1 MRRPLDLL
9 HVISPG
15 LRDLVELANTDDFDR
30 VTEQVRNLRGC
41 THPVNLH
48 GWTVTT
54 DLATKQVVRS
64 YRSEDEPSGRLLTTC
79 GNRRASRCPACSRVY
94 AADTYHLIKAGL
106 SGGKNVAET
115 VRDHPRAFVT
125 LTAPSFGPVHNR
137 KTNDAGR
144 PLRCRCG
151 THHTEDDP
159 ALGTPLDP
167 TTYDYTGAVLWNAH
181 AGQLWAR
188 FTIYLRRALARQLGK
203 TQKALNAALRV
214 SFAKVA
220 EYQQRGLVH
229 FHAVIRFDGPGGHTT
244 QPPPWAT
251 FDSLGAAV
259 RMAVEQARLTIAS
272 DAVGERVI
280 EWGGEYRI
288 DPITALGDGEL
299 TDARVAEYTDAKVA
313 GYVAKYATK
322 NAEGAGTVDRT
333 LMCRP
338 CAGRGYVRGPD
349 RFHDRC
355 TDCDGTGQA
364 EPIKALPVQQHVR
377 QMIRTAWALGHL
389 PEFADLKLWKWAH
402 MLGFRGHF
410 SSKSRA
416 YSTTLGALRDV
427 RRAWRLAQTEAA
439 RTRAGLPVNDENTTL
454 VTASSWTYLSSG
466 YRPGEELLAAQVR
479 HDLAHAQRA
488 KQEGLVPA

>member
-1 MRRPLDLL
+1 MRRPLDLR

-15 LRDLVELANTDDFDR
+15 LRDLIELANTHDFDR
-30 VTEQVRNLRGC
+30 VQQQVRDLRGC
-41 THPVNLH
+41 TSPVNLH
-48 GWTVTT
+48 GFTIISDT
-54 DLATKQVVRS
+54 ATKEVVRS

-79 GNRRASRCPACSRVY
+79 GNRRASRCSACSRVY

-137 KTNDAGR
+137 PTTDAGKPR
-144 PLRCRCG
+144 PCACG
-151 THHTEDDP
+151 DTHAEDAP
-159 ALGTPLDP
+159 ELGTPLNP
-167 TTYDYTGAVLWNAH
+167 ATYDYTGAVLWNAH

-188 FTIYLRRALARQLGK
+188 FTTYMRRALACHLGM

-220 EYQQRGLVH
+220 EYQKRGLVH
-229 FHAVIRFDGPGGHTT
+229 FHAVIRFDGPDGHTT
-244 QPPPWAT
+244 APPPWAT
-251 FDSLGAAV
+251 FAALNAAV
-259 RMAVEQARLTIAS
+259 GSAVERARLTVES
-272 DAVGERVI
+272 DAIGERVI
-280 EWGGEYRI
+280 AWGGRYKV
-288 DPITALGDGEL
+288 DPITALADGEL

-349 RFHDRC
+349 GFHDQC
-355 TDCDGTGQA
+355 ADCDGTGQA
-364 EPIKALPVQQHVR
+364 EPIKALPIQQHVR

-389 PEFADLKLWKWAH
+389 PEFAHLKLWKWAH

-427 RRAWRLAQTEAA
+427 RRAWRLAQAEAA
-439 RTRAGLPVNDENTTL
+439 RTRAGLPTTDENTTL

-479 HDLAHAQRA
+479 HDIAHTQRL

>member
-1 MRRPLDLL
+1 MHRPLDLR

-15 LRDLVELANTDDFDR
+15 LRDLIELANTHNFDR

-41 THPVNLH
+41 TSPVNLH

-54 DLATKQVVRS
+54 DSMTKEVVRS

-94 AADTYHLIKAGL
+94 AADTFHLIKAGL

-137 KTNDAGR
+137 KTESPGKAR
-144 PLRCRCG
+144 PCG
-151 THHTEDDP
+151 CGAHHAEDDP

-167 TTYDYTGAVLWNAH
+167 ATYDYSGSVLWNAH

-188 FTIYLRRALARQLGK
+188 FTTYLRRALAEHLGM
-203 TQKALNAALRV
+203 TQKALNATLRV

-220 EYQQRGLVH
+220 EYQKRGLVH
-229 FHAVIRFDGPGGHTT
+229 FHAVIRFDGPDGHTT
-244 QPPPWAT
+244 TPPPWAT
-251 FDSLGAAV
+251 FDALQVAV
-259 RMAVEQARLTIAS
+259 GMAVERARLTVES
-272 DAVGERVI
+272 DAIGERVI
-280 EWGGEYRI
+280 KWGDRFKVDRI
-288 DPITALGDGEL
+288 SALGDGEL
-299 TDARVAEYTDAKVA
+299 TDAKVA

-338 CAGRGYVRGPD
+338 CQGRGYVRGPD
-349 RFHDRC
+349 GFRDLC
-355 TDCDGTGQA
+355 DDCAGTGQA
-364 EPIKALPVQQHVR
+364 EPIKALPVQRHVR
-377 QMIRTAWALGHL
+377 QMIRTAWDLGNL

-427 RRAWRLAQTEAA
+427 RRAWRLAQAAAA
-439 RTRAGLPVNDENTTL
+439 RARTGLPTADETTL

-479 HDLAHAQRA
+479 HDVAHTRRL
-488 KQEGLVPA
+488 KQEGLLPT

>member
-1 MRRPLDLL
+1 MHRPLDLR

-15 LRDLVELANTDDFDR
+15 LRDLIELANTHDFDR
-30 VTEQVRNLRGC
+30 VQQQVRELRGC
-41 THPVNLH
+41 TSPVNLH
-48 GWTVTT
+48 GWTTTT
-54 DLATKQVVRS
+54 DQATREVVRS
-64 YRSEDEPSGRLLTTC
+64 YHSEDEPSGRLLTTC

-137 KTNDAGR
+137 KTDSTGR
-144 PLRCRCG
+144 PCPCACG
-151 THHTEDDP
+151 QSHAEDAP
-159 ALGTPLDP
+159 ELGTPLNP
-167 TTYDYTGAVLWNAH
+167 ATYDYAGAVLWNAH

-188 FTIYLRRALARQLGK
+188 FTTYLRRALAEHLGM

-220 EYQQRGLVH
+220 EYQKRGLVH
-229 FHAVIRFDGPGGHTT
+229 FHAVIRFDGPDGHTT
-244 QPPPWAT
+244 PPPAWAT
-251 FDSLGAAV
+251 FDALSTAV
-259 RMAVEQARLTIAS
+259 GLAVERARLTVES
-272 DAVGERVI
+272 DAIGERVI
-280 EWGGEYRI
+280 AWGSRFKV
-288 DPITALGDGEL
+288 DPISALGDGEL
-299 TDARVAEYTDAKVA
+299 TDAKVA

-338 CAGRGYVRGPD
+338 CAGRGYTLGFGRIRD
-349 RFHDRC
+349 LC
-355 TDCDGTGQA
+355 ADCEGTGQA
-364 EPIKALPVQQHVR
+364 EPIKALPVAQHVR

-389 PEFADLKLWKWAH
+389 PEFAELKLWKWAH

-427 RRAWRLAQTEAA
+427 RRAWRIAQAEAA
-439 RTRAGLPVNDENTTL
+439 RTRAGLPTTDESTL

-479 HDLAHAQRA
+479 HDIAHTRRLR
-488 KQEGLVPA
+488 QEGLVPA

>member
-1 MRRPLDLL
+1 MHRPLDLR
-9 HVISPG
+9 HVVSPG
-15 LRDLVELANTDDFDR
+15 LRDLIELANTHNFDR

-41 THPVNLH
+41 TSPVNLH

-54 DLATKQVVRS
+54 DSTTKEVVRS

-94 AADTYHLIKAGL
+94 AADTFHLIKAGL

-137 KTNDAGR
+137 KTDSTGKTR
-144 PLRCRCG
+144 PCG
-151 THHTEDDP
+151 CGAHHAEGDP

-167 TTYDYTGAVLWNAH
+167 ATYDYSGAVLWNAH

-188 FTIYLRRALARQLGK
+188 FTTYLRRALAEHLGM

-220 EYQQRGLVH
+220 EYQKRGLVH
-229 FHAVIRFDGPGGHTT
+229 FHAVIRFDGPDGHTT
-244 QPPPWAT
+244 APPPWAT
-251 FDSLGAAV
+251 FDALQVAV
-259 RMAVEQARLTIAS
+259 RLAVERARLTVES
-272 DAVGERVI
+272 DAIGERVI
-280 EWGGEYRI
+280 KWGDRFKVDRI
-288 DPITALGDGEL
+288 SALGDGEL
-299 TDARVAEYTDAKVA
+299 TDAKVA

-338 CAGRGYVRGPD
+338 CQGRGYVRGPD
-349 RFHDRC
+349 GFRDLC
-355 TDCDGTGQA
+355 DDCEGTGQA

-377 QMIRTAWALGHL
+377 QMIRTAWDLGNL

-439 RTRAGLPVNDENTTL
+439 RARAGLPANDENTTL

-479 HDLAHAQRA
+479 QDIAHTQRL
-488 KQEGLVPA
+488 KQEGLLPA

>member
-1 MRRPLDLL
+1 VHRPLDLR
-9 HVISPG
+9 HVVSPG
-15 LRDLVELANTDDFDR
+15 LRDLIELANTHNFDR

-41 THPVNLH
+41 TSPVNLH

-54 DLATKQVVRS
+54 DSTTKEVVRS

-94 AADTYHLIKAGL
+94 AADTFHLIKAGL

-137 KTNDAGR
+137 KTDSMGKTR
-144 PLRCRCG
+144 RCG
-151 THHTEDDP
+151 CGAHHAESDP

-167 TTYDYTGAVLWNAH
+167 ATYDYSGAVLCNAH

-188 FTIYLRRALARQLGK
+188 FTTYLRRALAEHLGM

-220 EYQQRGLVH
+220 EYQKRGLVH
-229 FHAVIRFDGPGGHTT
+229 FHAVIRFDGPDGHTT
-244 QPPPWAT
+244 TPPPWAT
-251 FDSLGAAV
+251 FDALQVAV
-259 RMAVEQARLTIAS
+259 GMAVERARLTVESNAI
-272 DAVGERVI
+272 GERVLK
-280 EWGGEYRI
+280 WGDRFKVDRI
-288 DPITALGDGEL
+288 SALSDGEL
-299 TDARVAEYTDAKVA
+299 TDAKVA

-338 CAGRGYVRGPD
+338 CHGRGYVRGPD
-349 RFHDRC
+349 GFHDLC
-355 TDCDGTGQA
+355 DDCEGTGQA
-364 EPIKALPVQQHVR
+364 EPIKALPVQRHVR
-377 QMIRTAWALGHL
+377 QMIHTAWDLGNL
-389 PEFADLKLWKWAH
+389 PELAGLKLWKWAH

-427 RRAWRLAQTEAA
+427 RRAWRLAQAEAVGA
-439 RTRAGLPVNDENTTL
+439 RAGLPTPDETTL

-479 HDLAHAQRA
+479 HDIADTERR
-488 KQEGLVPA
+488 KSEGDPWL

>member
-1 MRRPLDLL
+1 MPRDLDLR
-9 HVISPG
+9 HVISPAV
-15 LRDLVELANTDDFDR
+15 RDLIELANTYGFDR
-30 VTEQVRNLRGC
+30 VQQQVRDLRGC
-41 THPVNLH
+41 TSPINLH
-48 GWTVTT
+48 GWTITT
-54 DLATKQVVRS
+54 AAATKEVVRS
-64 YRSEDEPSGRLLTTC
+64 YSSEDEPSGRLLTTC
-79 GNRRASRCPACSRVY
+79 GNRRSSRCPACSRLY

-137 KTNDAGR
+137 PTTNAGQTR
-144 PLRCRCG
+144 SCACG
-151 THHTEDDP
+151 DTHTEDAP
-159 ALGTPLDP
+159 ELGTPLNP
-167 TTYDYTGAVLWNAH
+167 ATYDYSGAVLWNAH

-188 FTIYLRRALARQLGK
+188 FTTYLRRALAEHLGM
-203 TQKALNAALRV
+203 TQKALNTALRL

-220 EYQQRGLVH
+220 EYQKRGLVH
-229 FHAVIRFDGPGGHTT
+229 FHAVIRFDGPDGHTT
-244 QPPPWAT
+244 PPPPWAT
-251 FDSLGAAV
+251 FDALSAAV
-259 RMAVEQARLTIAS
+259 GLAVERARLTVES
-272 DAVGERVI
+272 DAIGERVI
-280 EWGGEYRI
+280 AWGRRFKV
-288 DPITALGDGEL
+288 DPIKALGDGEL

-333 LMCRP
+333 LLCRP
-338 CAGRGYVRGPD
+338 CSGRGYVRGPD
-349 RFHDRC
+349 GFHDVC
-355 TDCDGTGQA
+355 ADCDGTGQA
-364 EPIKALPVQQHVR
+364 EPIKDLPIQQHVR

-389 PEFADLKLWKWAH
+389 PEFAHLKLWKWAH

-427 RRAWRLAQTEAA
+427 RRSWRLAQAEAA
-439 RTRAGLPVNDENTTL
+439 RTRAGLPATAESTTL

-479 HDLAHAQRA
+479 HDIAHTARL
-488 KQEGLVPA
+488 KHEGLVPA

>member
-1 MRRPLDLL
+1 MRRPLDLR
-9 HVISPG
+9 HVVSPG
-15 LRDLVELANTDDFDR
+15 LRDLIELANTHDFNR
-30 VTEQVRNLRGC
+30 VTEQVRDLRGC
-41 THPVNLH
+41 TSPVNLH
-48 GWTVTT
+48 GWTITT
-54 DLATKQVVRS
+54 DSATKEVVRS

-79 GNRRASRCPACSRVY
+79 GNRRASRCPACSRLY

-137 KTNDAGR
+137 KTDSTGKTR
-144 PLRCRCG
+144 PCG
-151 THHTEDDP
+151 CGSHHTEDDP

-167 TTYDYTGAVLWNAH
+167 ATYDYTGAVLWNAH
-181 AGQLWAR
+181 AGQLWGR
-188 FTIYLRRALARQLGK
+188 FTTYLRRALAEHLGM
-203 TQKALNAALRV
+203 TQKALNSALRV

-220 EYQQRGLVH
+220 EYQKRGLVH
-229 FHAVIRFDGPGGHTT
+229 FHAVIRFDGPDGHTT
-244 QPPPWAT
+244 PPPFWAT
-251 FDSLGAAV
+251 FDALQVAV
-259 RMAVEQARLTIAS
+259 GLAVERARLTVES
-272 DAVGERVI
+272 DAIGERVI
-280 EWGGEYRI
+280 KWGDRFKVDQI
-288 DPITALGDGEL
+288 SALGDGEL
-299 TDARVAEYTDAKVA
+299 TDAKVA

-333 LMCRP
+333 LMCRL
-338 CAGRGYVRGPD
+338 CQGRGYVRGPD
-349 RFHDRC
+349 GFRDLC
-355 TDCDGTGQA
+355 DDCEGTGQA
-364 EPIKALPVQQHVR
+364 EPIRALPVQRHVR
-377 QMIRTAWALGHL
+377 QMIRTAWDLGNL

-427 RRAWRLAQTEAA
+427 RRAWRLAQAEAA
-439 RTRAGLPVNDENTTL
+439 RARAGLPTADETTL

-479 HDLAHAQRA
+479 HDIAQTQRL
-488 KQEGLVPA
+488 KQEGLLPA

>member
-1 MRRPLDLL
+1 MRRPLDLR
-9 HVISPG
+9 HVVSPG
-15 LRDLVELANTDDFDR
+15 LRDLIELANTHDFNR
-30 VTEQVRNLRGC
+30 VTEQVRDLRGC
-41 THPVNLH
+41 TSPVNLH
-48 GWTVTT
+48 GWTITT
-54 DLATKQVVRS
+54 DSATREVVRS

-137 KTNDAGR
+137 KTDSTGKTR
-144 PLRCRCG
+144 PCG
-151 THHTEDDP
+151 CGSHHTEDDP
-159 ALGTPLDP
+159 ALGTPLHP
-167 TTYDYTGAVLWNAH
+167 ATYDYTGAVLWNAH
-181 AGQLWAR
+181 AGQLWGR
-188 FTIYLRRALARQLGK
+188 FTTYLRRALAEHLGM
-203 TQKALNAALRV
+203 TQKALNSALRV

-220 EYQQRGLVH
+220 EYQKRGLVH
-229 FHAVIRFDGPGGHTT
+229 FHAVIRFVGPDGHTT
-244 QPPPWAT
+244 PPPTWAT
-251 FDSLGAAV
+251 FDVLQVAV
-259 RMAVEQARLTIAS
+259 GLAVERARLTVES
-272 DAVGERVI
+272 DAIGERVI
-280 EWGGEYRI
+280 KWGDRFKVDQI
-288 DPITALGDGEL
+288 SALGDGEL
-299 TDARVAEYTDAKVA
+299 TDAKVA

-338 CAGRGYVRGPD
+338 CQGRGYVRGPD
-349 RFHDRC
+349 GFRDLC
-355 TDCDGTGQA
+355 DDCEGTGQA
-364 EPIKALPVQQHVR
+364 EPIRALPVQRHVR
-377 QMIRTAWALGHL
+377 QMIRTAWDLGNL

-427 RRAWRLAQTEAA
+427 RRAWRLAQAEAA
-439 RTRAGLPVNDENTTL
+439 RARAGLPTTDETTL

-479 HDLAHAQRA
+479 QDIAHTQRL
-488 KQEGLVPA
+488 KQEGLLPA